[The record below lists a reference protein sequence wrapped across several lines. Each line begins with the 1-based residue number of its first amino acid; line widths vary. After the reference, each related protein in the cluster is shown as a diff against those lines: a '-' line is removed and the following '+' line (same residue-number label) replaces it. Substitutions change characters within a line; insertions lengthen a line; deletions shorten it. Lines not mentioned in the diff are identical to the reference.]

1 MSDDNTTLAAK
12 ASLNN
17 EEVDEATR
25 TRIGA
30 LLEEITQLEATAADV
45 DNQRN
50 ELKIKAQETSSSI
63 ADKYQELLSVM
74 PANPLGNMTL
84 GMSQSE

>member
-1 MSDDNTTLAAK
+1 MSDDNTVLAAR

-17 EEVDEATR
+17 EEVDQETR
-25 TRIGA
+25 THMGA

-50 ELKIKAQETSSSI
+50 ELKDKARETAETI
-63 ADKYQELLSVM
+63 AEKYQELLRVM

-84 GMSQSE
+84 GMGQTE